1 MWLSSS
7 QCPSDIRAS
16 ALVRQDCLRWSCMS
30 WSPVIVFSAS
40 RGVLLF
46 APVIA
51 LAYCAWNFSSFL
63 T

>member
-1 MWLSSS
+1 MSS
-7 QCPSDIRAS
+7 
-16 ALVRQDCLRWSCMS
+16 
-30 WSPVIVFSAS
+30 SPVIVFSAR

-46 APVIA
+46 APVMA